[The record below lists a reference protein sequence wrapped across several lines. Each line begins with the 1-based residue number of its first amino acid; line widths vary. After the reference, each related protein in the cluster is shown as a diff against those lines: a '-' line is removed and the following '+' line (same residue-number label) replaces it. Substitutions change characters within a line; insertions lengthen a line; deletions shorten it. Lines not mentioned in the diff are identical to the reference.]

1 MQFYK
6 LSDKDL
12 LNATQ
17 TVALREKGATL
28 ELLEHLLEVEKR
40 DLVFKQGFSSIWDYL
55 HRGLNYCESAAS
67 ERVAAM
73 RLLKRAP
80 EAAELM
86 NAQKLSLS
94 TAAKVQHFVRAV
106 EKTEKRKVDSNETGR
121 LLAQVSGKSRRDVEK
136 LFVALAPNLAHL
148 PKERTREITPELT
161 EIKIV
166 VDAETIALL
175 EEAKT
180 LFGCATHADTLK
192 RTLKIA
198 ITRKKKELGLEDE
211 APNTHPDQIKSTPA
225 AGVESNSRYIPIAL
239 KRATWRRANSKCEY
253 VGPSGRCTSTH
264 KLQVDHF
271 IPLALGG
278 KTTLENLR
286 LLCQNHNLAELF
298 NKRWRLIIVLVYFK
312 SILRVPKHELTA

>member
-1 MQFYK
+1 M
-6 LSDKDL
+6 
-12 LNATQ
+12 
-17 TVALREKGATL
+17 REKAATL

-40 DLVFKQGFSSIWDYL
+40 NLVFKQGFSSIWDYL

-80 EAAELM
+80 EVALLM
-86 NAQKLSLS
+86 TEQKLSLS

-106 EKTEKRKVDSNETGR
+106 EKSERRKIDANETQI

-148 PKERTREITPELT
+148 PKERSREITPELT
-161 EIKIV
+161 ELKMV

-175 EEAKT
+175 EEAKA
-180 LFGCATHADTLK
+180 LFGCTNQAETLK

-211 APNTHPDQIKSTPA
+211 APNTQQDQCKSTPA
-225 AGVESNSRYIPIAL
+225 AGVERNSRYIPIAL

-253 VGPSGRCTSTH
+253 VGPRGRCTSTH

-271 IPLALGG
+271 IPLA
-278 KTTLENLR
+278 EAR
-286 LLCQNHNLAELF
+286 LLGLFPLPPKLRSRKRTDKRCTAPWLTLQTHASAMVSHDVFDNRQTESRSAE
-298 NKRWRLIIVLVYFK
+298 R
-312 SILRVPKHELTA
+312 P